1 MAFEDE
7 MIELFG
13 GSMGSRILHDRTYK
27 EALSIKD
34 ARVRRKL
41 KENEEFEKQQEDQM
55 KSQEAA
61 MRNRK

>member
-13 GSMGSRILHDRTYK
+13 GSMGSRIIHDRTYK

>member
-13 GSMGSRILHDRTYK
+13 GSMGSRILRDRTYK

-41 KENEEFEKQQEDQM
+41 KENEEFEKQQEEQM
-55 KSQEAA
+55 KSQEGA